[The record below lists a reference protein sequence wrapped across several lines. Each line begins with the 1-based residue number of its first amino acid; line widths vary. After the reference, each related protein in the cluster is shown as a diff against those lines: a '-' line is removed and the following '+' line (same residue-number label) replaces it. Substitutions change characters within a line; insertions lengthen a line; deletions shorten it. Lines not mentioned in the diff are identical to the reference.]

1 MPEIWDGIFACATCR
16 EPLEQPK
23 SGQAERVFFYH
34 ENITCSKCKSPVDWW
49 KEVFVAVRENH
60 MRWFAFKALGAE
72 TKFAVVPAS
81 PGDIVEFNHVAAG
94 MPAGSLI
101 LNRTITCKG
110 YICAYDRSIN
120 DTTPKSLNVSLYIGC
135 FGQRAP
141 DNDSEVVIAITYI
154 EPGHDGVPWQSLIE
168 AFESYT
174 QNDYV
179 RMLVSANVAVEAMLS
194 PFIASV
200 LDKVTSL
207 QNAKQFL
214 DNAATYSHQLNV
226 LLPLILFRTS
236 LPRMT
241 DALRGRLNR
250 LRDLR
255 NQVAHNGA
263 TKKPLLPHEAAEMVC
278 AGLFGF
284 QYLKILAAKYKERGA
299 DSAT

>member
-1 MPEIWDGIFACATCR
+1 M
-16 EPLEQPK
+16 EQPK
-23 SGQAERVFFYH
+23 CGQAEKVFFYY
-34 ENITCSKCKSPVDWW
+34 EPIACPKCDSPVDWW

-60 MRWFAFKALGAE
+60 MRWYAFKALGAE
-72 TKFAVVPAS
+72 TKYAVVPAS
-81 PGDIVEFNHVAAG
+81 PGDIVEFDNVAAG

-101 LNRTITCKG
+101 LNRTISCKG

-120 DTTPKSLNVSLYIGC
+120 DTTPKSLNVSLYIGS
-135 FGQRAP
+135 FGQRP
-141 DNDSEVVIAITYI
+141 SDFDSEVVIALTYI

-179 RMLVSANVAVEAMLS
+179 RMIVSANVAVEAMLT

-200 LDKVTSL
+200 LDNVASS
-207 QNAKQFL
+207 QNAKSFL

-263 TKKPLLPHEAAEMVC
+263 TEKPLLRHEAAEMIC

-284 QYLKILAAKYKERGA
+284 QYLKILVAKYKELGTE
-299 DSAT
+299 SAT